1 MFDPPRQQLESPPR
15 SGGSFASDA
24 VRRVIANSGWLLL
37 DRGMRLVLGLTV
49 TAWVARY
56 LGPTQYGELA
66 YVLAFLAFFQA
77 AATLGADAI
86 VVRDITRHPEAAAE
100 ILGTVHAL
108 RIGVG
113 IACWV
118 GAVALVAA
126 VDAKFVGPVA
136 VAGACLVFQSAD
148 TVDLWFQ
155 SQSAS
160 RRTVVAKLWAYLAS
174 SGLKVALILAHA
186 PLLAFAAAIAADAL
200 LAAMALHV
208 AYRRFPAGGSWRW
221 TESRARLLLHECWPL
236 LVSGLTIIVYMRID
250 QIMIRQLID
259 ERALGVYSAALSLS
273 NVWHVLPVVA
283 STSLMP
289 IMASLRASEHERH
302 RRLHVLIFRYH
313 ALAGIVVSG
322 LTAVL
327 APVLIRWIYGAAYS
341 QAVPILQVH
350 VFSNLFV
357 FLGVSHSI
365 WMTSEGRSGVR
376 LVGSLTAGAFSIV
389 ANYLLLPRHGVVAA
403 AAVGVCS
410 QAIAAL
416 GINYFV
422 ARDSFW
428 MQMEALGLRR
438 QGTGEMMVKSGD

>member
-1 MFDPPRQQLESPPR
+1 
-15 SGGSFASDA
+15 
-24 VRRVIANSGWLLL
+24 
-37 DRGMRLVLGLTV
+37 MRLVLGLTV
-49 TAWVARY
+49 TAWMARY

-77 AATLGADAI
+77 VATLGADAI
-86 VVRDITRHPEAAAE
+86 VVRDIARHPEAAPE
-100 ILGTVHAL
+100 VLGTTHML
-108 RIGVG
+108 RLMIGV
-113 IACWV
+113 ACWV
-118 GAVALVAA
+118 VAVSFVAV
-126 VDAKFVGPVA
+126 VDQQFLGLVA

-160 RRTVVAKLWAYLAS
+160 RRTVVAKLWAYLVSNAV
-174 SGLKVALILAHA
+174 KVVLVLAHA
-186 PLLAFAAAIAADAL
+186 PLMAFAAAIAADAL
-200 LAAMALHV
+200 LAAVALHV
-208 AYRRFPAGGSWRW
+208 AYRRSPAAGPWRW
-221 TESRARLLLHECWPL
+221 VGARARLLLHECWPL
-236 LVSGLTIIVYMRID
+236 LVSSLTIIVYMRID

-259 ERALGVYSAALSLS
+259 ERSLGVYSAALSLS
-273 NVWHVLPVVA
+273 NVWHVLPVIA

-289 IMASLRASEHERH
+289 IMSGLRASEHGQH

-313 ALAGIVVSG
+313 AIAGVTVAVV
-322 LTAVL
+322 TAVL

-341 QAVPILQVH
+341 QAVPVLQVH

-403 AAVGVCS
+403 AVVGISS
-410 QAIAAL
+410 QAIAAV

-422 ARDSFW
+422 ARESFW

-438 QGTGEMMVKSGD
+438 RATEMTVKPGD